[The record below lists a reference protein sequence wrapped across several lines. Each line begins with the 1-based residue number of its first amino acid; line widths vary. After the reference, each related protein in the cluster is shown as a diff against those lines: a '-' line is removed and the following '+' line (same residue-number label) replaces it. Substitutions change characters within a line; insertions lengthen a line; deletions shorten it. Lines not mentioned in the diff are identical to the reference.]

1 MFVNKGL
8 IIADPWIS
16 YILEGRKTW
25 EMRSQATSFRS
36 LFGLIRKGTGAVWG
50 VARLV
55 DCGTPLSPEQMI
67 ANHDK
72 HQIPDSMIR
81 SGEVAKWNTPWML
94 SDVWRLATPVPYTH
108 RSGAVTWVEFD
119 PEVSAAIDR
128 AVWLPADP
136 ASAGVPPRRSEES
149 IVPKP
154 VVPRGSEPT
163 VRPVAQVAGT
173 LIGQT
178 ELTDGNLK
186 NSHIYLRG
194 FFHRFPSDAIGGSNK
209 GEAAR
214 RSIKVDWG
222 HASSVETDLDG
233 QKMFFRSRVIAKR
246 FFEDTG
252 AEAGDRVAV
261 TETAPYCYSLALQK
275 GR

>member
-1 MFVNKGL
+1 MLVTKGL
-8 IIADPWIS
+8 IIADPWIG

-25 EMRSQATSFRS
+25 EMRSQSTSFRG

-50 VARLV
+50 VAGLV
-55 DCGTPLSPEQMI
+55 DCTAPLSPEQMI
-67 ANHDK
+67 ANHDR

-119 PEVSAAIDR
+119 PDVAAAIER

-136 ASAGVPPRRSEES
+136 ASSGPPPQRSEES
-149 IVPKP
+149 IAAKP
-154 VVPRGSEPT
+154 LPPRGSEAT
-163 VRPVAQVAGT
+163 VRPVALVAGT

-178 ELTDGNLK
+178 ELTDGNLR
-186 NSHIYLRG
+186 NNHFYLRP

-209 GEAAR
+209 REAAR
-214 RSIKVDWG
+214 RTIMVDWG
-222 HASSVETDLDG
+222 YASPVETDLDG
-233 QKMFFRSRVIAKR
+233 QKMLFRSRTIARR
-246 FFEDTG
+246 FFEDSG
-252 AEAGDRVAV
+252 AEAGDRVLV
-261 TETAPYCYSLALQK
+261 TETAPYCYALALQK
-275 GR
+275 DR